1 MVVSR
6 RLALLSLGVCLIWIA
21 GCGGA
26 SGPKLPEGPRG
37 SATAKV
43 TYDGKFIT
51 VGTLVLDSGQGF
63 IASGTPN
70 AEGVFTLKGPKG
82 EEIPAGTYT
91 VGISPPPA
99 PEPAAGQMPEPPKI
113 DGVPAKFY
121 VPSTSKVTVE
131 VKAGKQQLDIMLR

>member
-1 MVVSR
+1 MSVSR
-6 RLALLSLGVCLIWIA
+6 RLVIYSFGLWLTCIA

-63 IASGTPN
+63 IASGTAN
-70 AEGVFTLKGPKG
+70 ADGVFTLKGPQG
-82 EEIPAGTYT
+82 DQIPAGSYK
-91 VGISPPPA
+91 VGISPPA
-99 PEPAAGQMPEPPKI
+99 SPEPPAGQMPLPPAI
-113 DGVPAKFY
+113 EGLPAKFY
-121 VPSTSKVTVE
+121 APSSSGVSVE
-131 VKAGKQQLDIMLR
+131 VKAGKQELDIMLR